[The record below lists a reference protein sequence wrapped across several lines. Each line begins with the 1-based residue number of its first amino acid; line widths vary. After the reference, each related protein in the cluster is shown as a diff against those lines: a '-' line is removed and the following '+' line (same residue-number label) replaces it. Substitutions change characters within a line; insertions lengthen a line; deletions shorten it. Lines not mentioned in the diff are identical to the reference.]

1 MHDLQLTLAGVL
13 PVSLILM
20 EKDFPSPSSGYAMLL
35 QTKTISFYI
44 RILNFKW
51 LEREGVLGTDL

>member
-20 EKDFPSPSSGYAMLL
+20 AKDFPSPSSGYDMLL

-44 RILNFKW
+44 RILNFK
-51 LEREGVLGTDL
+51 